1 VVENSSNTAQSEA
14 PSDNWFPDDKLDR
27 KQCADFLSS
36 YLTKRYAL
44 ASSKDKPDTLVLNI
58 RADWGFGKTFFLTR
72 WAKDQQI
79 NYPVV
84 YFDAWAND
92 FTDDPLVAFIAEI
105 DKQLGDYFSHI
116 DAVKT
121 NVDGMIAKGKRLIKP
136 VSFAIASVVA
146 QKIAGCSIEQIKA
159 LIDDE
164 NDESDN
170 ESEGQDE
177 NKGNN
182 EKINKEISA
191 LAALALKEHLSKKQ
205 AITVFKKRIER
216 LVNSIKQEAAGKQLP
231 IFIFVD
237 ELDRCRPT
245 YAIELL
251 EAIKHLFG
259 VPGIYFVVATNLEQ
273 LGHSIKAVYGEQ
285 FDSERYLKRFFDQEY
300 LLPEPDHKL
309 FIKHLFDKYLINS
322 IGITMYCVTTAECC
336 PDNTPEQEVFGAL
349 AQSFKLSLRD
359 QEQIML
365 SLHAIFLSWPKNERV
380 HLVYLLFL
388 VCAKHVSAVSF
399 NKLCS
404 PQCTDQRFSS
414 ELQKIQFQSVNIK
427 HIQVGEYGRGVMVE
441 SNLISIVSCYSE
453 LEKLKID
460 ELFSMNLNVDRLRNV
475 IVSNLKFDCPNTY
488 NKSQLTPLSTY
499 PSRIRSIG
507 QLSLAQ
513 K

>member
-1 VVENSSNTAQSEA
+1 MVENSSNNTAQSEA

-116 DAVKT
+116 DAVKI

-136 VSFAIASVVA
+136 VSYGIASVIA
-146 QKIAGCSIEQIKA
+146 QKISGYDIEDLKA
-159 LIDDE
+159 FLEDEDDNSDDE
-164 NDESDN
+164 KNSK
-170 ESEGQDE
+170 E
-177 NKGNN
+177 NNSA
-182 EKINKEISA
+182 INKEIST
-191 LAALALKEHLSKKQ
+191 LASLALKEHLSKKQ

-300 LLPEPDHKL
+300 LLPEPDHRL
-309 FIKHLFDKYLINS
+309 FIRYLFEKYSIINIRNGYCPCNEDKENGL
-322 IGITMYCVTTAECC
+322 TQ
-336 PDNTPEQEVFGAL
+336 EQVLFCAFVDEFGL
-349 AQSFKLSLRD
+349 NLRD
-359 QEQIML
+359 QEQVML
-365 SLHAIFLSWPKNERV
+365 SLHAVLLNWPESETVQYAYLIFLISVKQRSSMIFDQISNCKYTPGDFPSKIGPISKNTVIFTREFQNNTTWKTERITLALINIIHHYYKRVQMPVSKIRDLTGEKGFLNEIDNQIKSICPSNWQYNGLSPLASYAERV
-380 HLVYLLFL
+380 
-388 VCAKHVSAVSF
+388 
-399 NKLCS
+399 
-404 PQCTDQRFSS
+404 R
-414 ELQKIQFQSVNIK
+414 SV
-427 HIQVGEYGRGVMVE
+427 
-441 SNLISIVSCYSE
+441 
-453 LEKLKID
+453 
-460 ELFSMNLNVDRLRNV
+460 
-475 IVSNLKFDCPNTY
+475 
-488 NKSQLTPLSTY
+488 
-499 PSRIRSIG
+499 G
-507 QLSLAQ
+507 QLSLI
-513 K
+513 KK